1 MNTGERFDM
10 LYFMK
15 PLQEIKTDISDWKPF
30 IKNHWFRKNF
40 VFFAYGL
47 QVLLLIF
54 SIAFGVWNFSNAFF
68 KAGLFICT
76 YIIHELLHV
85 IVVYN
90 AGDISITHSG
100 LFLWITSGAVLGK
113 LRFFI
118 FMSLPVISLTFLPA
132 ILHIFLSGEG
142 KSIAAYIAWVNAI
155 IAGADIINSILIA
168 VKPNN
173 AQFYRGYYKT
183 ASSLPD

>member
-1 MNTGERFDM
+1 M
-10 LYFMK
+10 
-15 PLQEIKTDISDWKPF
+15 
-30 IKNHWFRKNF
+30 
-40 VFFAYGL
+40 FFAYGL

-54 SIAFGVWNFSNAFF
+54 SIVFGAWNFSNAFF
-68 KAGLFICT
+68 KTGLFICT

-113 LRFFI
+113 LKFFF
-118 FMSLPVISLTFLPA
+118 FMSLPLISLTILPA
-132 ILHIFLSGEG
+132 FLCIFLSGEG
-142 KSIAAYIAWVNAI
+142 KSIAAYVAWVNAI
-155 IAGADIINSILIA
+155 IAGADIINCILIA

-173 AQFYRGYYKT
+173 AQFYRGYYK
-183 ASSLPD
+183 AVPCLPD